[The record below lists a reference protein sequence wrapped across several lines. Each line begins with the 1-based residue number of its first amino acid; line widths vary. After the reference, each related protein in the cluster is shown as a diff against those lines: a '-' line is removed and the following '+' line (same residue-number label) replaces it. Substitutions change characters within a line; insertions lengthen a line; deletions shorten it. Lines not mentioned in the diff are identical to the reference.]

1 MFDTIENL
9 KLLSIRTGPAVSYG
23 VYPDRPTHCFL
34 FKCSGKSTYD
44 IGGDTFLLEEG
55 NMIFIPQGCTYVV
68 NLVSEGESEYI
79 SVNFSAER
87 LSAPPQLLSL
97 SRVGDAHAF
106 FKTLLRLWIFDEPS
120 RRHQCYAMFY
130 SMLADFTA
138 RPQNYQTA
146 HQKDLIQDG
155 VAYLEQHIF
164 DPELRID
171 DIIAC
176 SGVSEAYFRR
186 IFQAVYGQSPK
197 QYIQSKRLLQAHA
210 ILESGEFSTVQS
222 VAAKVGYDDPLYFSR
237 VFRRRYGIAPSDLR

>member
-1 MFDTIENL
+1 
-9 KLLSIRTGPAVSYG
+9 
-23 VYPDRPTHCFL
+23 
-34 FKCSGKSTYD
+34 
-44 IGGDTFLLEEG
+44 
-55 NMIFIPQGCTYVV
+55 MIFLPQGCTYVV

-79 SVNFSAER
+79 SINFSAEM

-97 SRVGDAHAF
+97 SRVGDAQAF

-130 SMLADFTA
+130 SMLADVTA
-138 RPQNYQTA
+138 RPQDYQTVRQRA
-146 HQKDLIQDG
+146 LIQEG

-171 DIIAC
+171 DLIAC

-186 IFQAVYGQSPK
+186 IFQSVYGQPPK
-197 QYIQSKRLLQAHA
+197 QYIQSKRLAQAHA

-222 VAAKVGYDDPLYFSR
+222 VAAQVGYDDPLYFSR
-237 VFRRRYGIAPSDLR
+237 AFKRRYGIAPSDLR